1 LIRRRH
7 PLSAVRVVEARGD
20 RKSAYGTSR
29 IGSTA
34 PRACSQ
40 PAYTLLTTARLFAG
54 PKAVESHRRP
64 TVNDVNSRVGAQT
77 VRSRSYLASLPERT
91 ARAGAALAG
100 GLVYEASEVMLPLAV
115 RRTRLYRAI
124 VGRLLRI
131 TIELVGDVE
140 GVFPTQEMPVRE
152 LMVRKAAGN
161 VVELSSFLAV
171 GWSPVWLLAG
181 ASDLVGGS
189 KVYLRA
195 LVTELRNAGV
205 FVEDPDVASFEEL
218 LTVLEGTSGVLAD
231 TVDVPPLNVSSLR
244 TSWQELQRQVADLP
258 DAAALENIFA
268 ELQLAARQENR
279 SLLEIS
285 SMVAL
290 GAVRTGV
297 SLGNVHIFDYYRR
310 ALRTIVEEGLL
321 TFLRRISTPYL
332 TRAASHFDPR
342 SSTYSERL
350 LRRLAD
356 RRSPVGRQT
365 TSQTQEASD
374 EENSA
379 RG

>member
-1 LIRRRH
+1 
-7 PLSAVRVVEARGD
+7 
-20 RKSAYGTSR
+20 
-29 IGSTA
+29 
-34 PRACSQ
+34 
-40 PAYTLLTTARLFAG
+40 
-54 PKAVESHRRP
+54 
-64 TVNDVNSRVGAQT
+64 VNDVNSRVGAQT

-115 RRTRLYRAI
+115 RRTRLYQAI

-189 KVYLRA
+189 KAYLRA

-332 TRAASHFDPR
+332 TRAASHFHPR

-365 TSQTQEASD
+365 TPQTQEASD